1 MCSHNNHTTPQ
12 CYLLGDDFKNR
23 EIYTADR
30 QCFQIKQDQTHYKSP
45 LSWPATPQNQQ
56 LLAQRKLSELKPLY
70 TDFQRKVFQDF
81 LKPIEIPNLKTFNA
95 KEEYDSA
102 QASRNWLQRSS
113 TNPQDILAT
122 FHKDKAE
129 FDKLIKYLLEVTP
142 PQLKISTTKTNWLC
156 VES

>member
-1 MCSHNNHTTPQ
+1 MLSIRETISRIGKSIRQIDNVSKSSKTRPTINPHCRGRLLHKTNN
-12 CYLLGDDFKNR
+12 YLPN
-23 EIYTADR
+23 E
-30 QCFQIKQDQTHYKSP
+30 
-45 LSWPATPQNQQ
+45 
-56 LLAQRKLSELKPLY
+56 KLSELKPLY